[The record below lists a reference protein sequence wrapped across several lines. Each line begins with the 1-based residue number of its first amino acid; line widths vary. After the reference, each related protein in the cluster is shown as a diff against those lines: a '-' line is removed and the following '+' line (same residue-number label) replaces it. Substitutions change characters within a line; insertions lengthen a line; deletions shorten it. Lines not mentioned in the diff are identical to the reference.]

1 MRRSFLAIL
10 GACAGLSVSSLPAFA
25 EEANSAYVQSENKVV
40 AEMKSPRSLFLLRCS
55 GCHQASGG
63 GSLGGGVPQFQGYLG
78 PMAND
83 PEGRV
88 YIAHVPGVV
97 SARLNDGQLVDV
109 LNYLIDEWGEDT
121 QGDRPPHFTVE
132 ELQALK
138 AVPVN
143 NIVEYRRA
151 VVARLAEQ
159 GHPVADYPW
168 P

>member
-10 GACAGLSVSSLPAFA
+10 GVCVGLSVSSLPAYA
-25 EEANSAYVQSENKVV
+25 EDASGPYVQSENKVV
-40 AEMKSPRSLFLLRCS
+40 AEMKSPKSLFLLRCS
-55 GCHQASGG
+55 GCHNANGS
-63 GSLGGGVPQFQGYLG
+63 GSLGGGVPQLEGYLG

-83 PEGRV
+83 YEGRV

-97 SARLNDGQLVDV
+97 SARLNDKQLVDV
-109 LNYLIDEWGEDT
+109 LNYLIDEWGEDP

-132 ELQALK
+132 ELQTLK
-138 AVPVN
+138 SVPVN

-159 GHPVADYPW
+159 GHPIAEYPW